1 MAKSFFYQ
9 SEWVSAEIK
18 CSEMIDKFP
27 LGELSPDAHL
37 LLSKIYLIERKYAL
51 GKTMLSRTADIA
63 WFKKRY
69 DILSE
74 TFRFMAE
81 QAIYES
87 NEDEAVRP
95 YRQAIAQ
102 SDDGEIR
109 ARWQLDLASL
119 YYRLGRFDK
128 ALNEFNKVLDESPE
142 LTQEFEA
149 ELYKAACL
157 MYMKKFD
164 EAQAILDD
172 LDGNNNFKEFK
183 PDILGQRLRMLR
195 LQGKRDEFNTLARE
209 SEKFAGFQA
218 IPVAYFENA
227 MSLYK
232 QGKYDEA
239 KHFYSKSK
247 TVKSPVMDAAGKYF
261 GLLND
266 WSQKHEMLAK
276 GKSIVD
282 SIHSDTTKQYADSI
296 IAKFCFAHYQL

>member
-1 MAKSFFYQ
+1 
-9 SEWVSAEIK
+9 
-18 CSEMIDKFP
+18 
-27 LGELSPDAHL
+27 
-37 LLSKIYLIERKYAL
+37 
-51 GKTMLSRTADIA
+51 MLSRTADIA

-172 LDGNNNFKEFK
+172 LDGNNNFKE
-183 PDILGQRLRMLR
+183 
-195 LQGKRDEFNTLARE
+195 
-209 SEKFAGFQA
+209 
-218 IPVAYFENA
+218 
-227 MSLYK
+227 YK
-232 QGKYDEA
+232 IGR
-239 KHFYSKSK
+239 
-247 TVKSPVMDAAGKYF
+247 
-261 GLLND
+261 
-266 WSQKHEMLAK
+266 
-276 GKSIVD
+276 
-282 SIHSDTTKQYADSI
+282 
-296 IAKFCFAHYQL
+296 AHV